1 MPVRL
6 WLRIFSEEILNQA
19 VRGQT
24 LDERNMLR
32 LTLTELENAVRA
44 ADPAAF
50 LVLPRILR
58 RVVKQDRRLS
68 GFGLKVP
75 HRKS

>member
-24 LDERNMLR
+24 LDERNMLHAGAQSDSVREMVRKLR
-32 LTLTELENAVRA
+32 LEYAGAIYRVTVRPAVSRS
-44 ADPAAF
+44 
-50 LVLPRILR
+50 R
-58 RVVKQDRRLS
+58 
-68 GFGLKVP
+68 
-75 HRKS
+75 